1 MGEGDIIRHLL
12 FMGYSVLHSQA
23 PLDEYD
29 FTVNNLAV
37 DLRDGVRLC
46 RLVDLHCSTT
56 NLSKVTKKGLSLLT
70 MRVYWSMVEWI
81 INWALHH
88 LLFRI

>member
-12 FMGYSVLHSQA
+12 FMGYSVTHTQA

-29 FTVNNLAV
+29 FMVKNLAV

-46 RLVDLHCSTT
+46 RLADLHCPD
-56 NLSKVTKKGLSLLT
+56 LGLSTVIILKGGFTDTSFYLLLQLIANIAEC
-70 MRVYWSMVEWI
+70 SM
-81 INWALHH
+81 
-88 LLFRI
+88 F

>member
-12 FMGYSVLHSQA
+12 FMGYSVLHTQA

-29 FTVNNLAV
+29 FMVKNLAV

-46 RLVDLHCSTT
+46 RLIDLHCPEL
-56 NLSKVTKKGLSLLT
+56 NLSMVTIYR
-70 MRVYWSMVEWI
+70 MI
-81 INWALHH
+81 IQITIYVLPP
-88 LLFRI
+88 